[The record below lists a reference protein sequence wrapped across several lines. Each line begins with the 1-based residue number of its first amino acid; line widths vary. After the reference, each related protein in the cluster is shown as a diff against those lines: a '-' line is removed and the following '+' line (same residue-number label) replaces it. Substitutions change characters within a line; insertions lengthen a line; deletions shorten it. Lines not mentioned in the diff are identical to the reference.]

1 MNKTQIIT
9 VTASCFNEEENIEAL
24 YQRVHAVFEQE
35 PTYDFELILIDNHSE
50 DGTVRE
56 IKRLIERDSRVRLIV
71 NTRNFGHIR
80 SPYHAFMQ
88 AKGSAVVTMASDLQ
102 DPPELITQFLRKWE
116 EGYRIA
122 VGVKRQSL
130 ESRPMWLVRRAYY
143 SLLYKIADVRVIQDF
158 TGFGLYDQVVVEAF
172 RKLED
177 PYPYFRGII
186 SELGYRYAEV
196 PFVQPLRVRGIT
208 KNNFYTLYDMAMLGI
223 TNHSKVPLRLATM
236 GGFALAFLSLLIS
249 LAYLGLKLVFWNQFS
264 LGMAPMVIGI
274 FFFSSIQLFFI
285 GLLGEYILAIHT
297 QVMKRPH
304 VVEEERVNFGSTSS
318 STLYREDTCINSSH
332 SKSNTSDNI

>member
-1 MNKTQIIT
+1 MNAPRLIS
-9 VTASCFNEEENIEAL
+9 VTASCYNEEENVEAL
-24 YQRVHAVFEQE
+24 YERIRAVFDLE
-35 PTYDFELILIDNHSE
+35 PEYDFELICIDNHSA
-50 DGTVRE
+50 DGTVA
-56 IKRLIERDSRVRLIV
+56 KVKALIEKDPRVRLIV
-71 NTRNFGHIR
+71 NARNFGHIR
-80 SPYHAFMQ
+80 SPYHAFLQ
-88 AKGSAVVTMASDLQ
+88 AKGEAVVTMASDLQ
-102 DPPELITQFLRKWE
+102 DPPELITDFLRRWE

-158 TGFGLYDQVVVEAF
+158 TGFGLYDRVVVEAF

-196 PFVQPLRVRGIT
+196 PFLQPRRMRGIT

-236 GGFALAFLSLLIS
+236 GGFALAFLSLLVS
-249 LAYLGLKLVFWNQFS
+249 LVYLALKLAFWDRFT

-304 VVEEERVNFGSTSS
+304 VVEEERVNFNDLS
-318 STLYREDTCINSSH
+318 
-332 SKSNTSDNI
+332 